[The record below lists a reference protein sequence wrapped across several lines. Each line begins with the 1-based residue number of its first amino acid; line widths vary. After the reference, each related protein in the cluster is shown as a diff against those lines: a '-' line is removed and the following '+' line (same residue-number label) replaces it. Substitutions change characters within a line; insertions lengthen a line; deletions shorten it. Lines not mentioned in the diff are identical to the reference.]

1 MNPVLSTSYHGIQ
14 LPHPLV
20 VGASP
25 LVDKLDRVRA
35 MEDAGAAAVVMH
47 SLFEEQI
54 LLDSLVEETFVDAH
68 ESSFGEAISY
78 FPSSCRLAPD
88 ADSYLTRLA
97 RIKEAVSIPVFASLN
112 GRTDKGWASYAAEI
126 EQAGADALEL
136 NLYSQP
142 TSDETPSNEIE
153 CKAVEIVR
161 SVCSCVS
168 IPVAVKISPFYT
180 SLPHFARQL
189 EAAGARALVIFNR
202 FYQPE
207 INIDDLTAASSLQL
221 SDSSEL
227 NLRLRW
233 LAILHGRQTLDLAC
247 TGGVHS
253 HKDVIK
259 ALMAG
264 ATTVQMVS
272 ALLLNGVPRIGEI
285 LQQVAAWMEEREYS
299 SIDQLRGSMSYSRT
313 PNPEAIERANY
324 VRMVTSAQLR
334 DRFGPVEW

>member
-1 MNPVLSTSYHGIQ
+1 MNPTLSTSYHGIQ

-25 LVDKLDRVRA
+25 LVDQLDRVRA

-54 LLDSLVEETFVDAH
+54 LLDNLVEETFVDAH
-68 ESSFGEAISY
+68 EDSFGEATSY
-78 FPSSCRLAPD
+78 FPSTCRIAPD
-88 ADSYLTRLA
+88 ADSYLARIA

-112 GRTDKGWASYAAEI
+112 GRTDRGWASHAAEI

-142 TSDETPSNEIE
+142 TSDETPSDEVE
-153 CKAVEIVR
+153 SKAADIVR
-161 SVCSCVS
+161 SVCASIS

-180 SLPHFARQL
+180 SLPHFARRL
-189 EAAGARALVIFNR
+189 ESAGARALVIFNR

-207 INIDDLTAASSLQL
+207 INIEDLTASSTLQL

-233 LAILHGRQTLDLAC
+233 LAILHGRQALDLAC

-253 HKDVIK
+253 HTDVIK
-259 ALMAG
+259 ALMSG

-272 ALLLNGVPRIGEI
+272 TLLLNGVSRIGEI
-285 LQQVAAWMEEREYS
+285 LQRVATWMEDREYT
-299 SIDQLRGSMSYSRT
+299 SIDQLRGCMSHSRT

-334 DRFGPVEW
+334 DRFGPVKW